1 VLWIKDIFVLLQI
14 TSISFSSISHF
25 FRLYQTIPQ
34 IFFISHIFLSSY
46 SLSHLFLSSHFLS
59 TTKHIVNSIDNLVTL
74 CDRGWSKQCGEVV
87 LAGFINIVDIIWY
100 CRNQARFHNKFFNF
114 HIVVNHICFN
124 VNIIGYFLKCT
135 SSTSIHEFQI
145 LKAFSIELHAHAPKI
160 KEVYWYPP
168 KHYWIKCNEET
179 ALNWLFRLGC
189 MQRFI

>member
-1 VLWIKDIFVLLQI
+1 MVMYPNPYIWFW
-14 TSISFSSISHF
+14 FG
-25 FRLYQTIPQ
+25 Y
-34 IFFISHIFLSSY
+34 
-46 SLSHLFLSSHFLS
+46 
-59 TTKHIVNSIDNLVTL
+59 NLVWQNNRPCTPL
-74 CDRGWSKQCGEVV
+74 VV
-87 LAGFINIVDIIWY
+87 IKLGFTTN
-100 CRNQARFHNKFFNF
+100 FFNF
-114 HIVVNHICFN
+114 HVVVNHICFN